1 MDVLLCFIGSL
12 LVTCFSIK
20 KSIAKILFLDIKA
33 NGFNLDIK
41 NPNVAAEDYKD
52 PETLLKKYREA
63 EAEAEEAR
71 NALKFSLM
79 ASLDG
84 EEM

>member
-1 MDVLLCFIGSL
+1 MAWQVS
-12 LVTCFSIK
+12 VEE
-20 KSIAKILFLDIKA
+20 IKA

-63 EAEAEEAR
+63 EVEVEAAR

-79 ASLDG
+79 TSLEGG
-84 EEM
+84 EM